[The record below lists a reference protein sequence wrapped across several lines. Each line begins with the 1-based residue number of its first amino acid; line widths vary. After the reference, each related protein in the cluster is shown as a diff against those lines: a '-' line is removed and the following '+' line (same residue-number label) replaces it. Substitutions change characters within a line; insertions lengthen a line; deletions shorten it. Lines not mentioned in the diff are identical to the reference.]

1 MTQNMLEI
9 TMNQLLKRRGE
20 AEHAIKDLGALY
32 TETVVELMTEPS
44 PNIFSFIGPRIVSKF
59 HLWFPRSLLRISER
73 ESQTNTAGS
82 VRSWMATSVL

>member
-1 MTQNMLEI
+1 MLEI

-32 TETVVELMTEPS
+32 RETVVKLMTEPS

-59 HLWFPRSLLRISER
+59 HLWFHPRSPLHISER
-73 ESQTNTAGS
+73 ESQTNTAES
-82 VRSWMATSVL
+82 VQSWMATSVL